1 MLSPS
6 KIQQMIA
13 DLERQ
18 KAQLM
23 SQLTSV
29 ESALSSLKFVLEK
42 NDEDLTPKEKTDGTT
57 DSPNA

>member
-6 KIQQMIA
+6 KVQQMIA
-13 DLERQ
+13 NLEKQ
-18 KAQLM
+18 KDQLM

-42 NDEDLTPKEKTDGTT
+42 NDEDLEPKEKTDGTT

>member
-1 MLSPS
+1 MLSPTVV
-6 KIQQMIA
+6 KKMID
-13 DLERQ
+13 DLEKQ

-23 SQLTSV
+23 TQLTSV